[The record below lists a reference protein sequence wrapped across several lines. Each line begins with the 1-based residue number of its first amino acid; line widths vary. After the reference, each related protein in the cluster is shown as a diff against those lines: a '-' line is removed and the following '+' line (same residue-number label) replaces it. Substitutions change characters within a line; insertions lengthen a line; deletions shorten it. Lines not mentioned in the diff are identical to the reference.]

1 MRNCRDKD
9 KIETH
14 MGSDPGCTI
23 VISNKGKF
31 SVELNT
37 DYMDEVAKKIQN
49 LYRDSFYLFFYLP
62 LILFLPVIL
71 SQFAKYDSQKST

>member
-1 MRNCRDKD
+1 MRNCRDRD

-23 VISNKGKF
+23 FINNKGKF

-37 DYMDEVAKKIQN
+37 DYMDEVAKKYKISTGRAF
-49 LYRDSFYLFFYLP
+49 LSFFISL
-62 LILFLPVIL
+62 
-71 SQFAKYDSQKST
+71 